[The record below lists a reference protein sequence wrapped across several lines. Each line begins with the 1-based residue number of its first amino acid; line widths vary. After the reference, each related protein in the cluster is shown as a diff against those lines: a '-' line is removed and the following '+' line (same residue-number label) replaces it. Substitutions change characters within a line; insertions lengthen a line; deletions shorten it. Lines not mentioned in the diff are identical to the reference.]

1 MYLKI
6 KVFLSFCCFQLFIFE
21 QVLCLQIYHVTST
34 KLEKIQKDLEWK
46 ENLPLFLA
54 AGAQGA
60 GWCPSALPLLPPAG
74 LRLSF
79 SCETWRLYS
88 GRNQL
93 FLKQFLKGDVCF
105 SFLIVK
111 NCTMLLTVNISKYV
125 ELAHAGNTWKKTQ
138 PWLKFGALS
147 SVLPRELYALFLYI

>member
-21 QVLCLQIYHVTST
+21 QVLCLQIYRVTGT